1 MNLVMMTEGTGQ
13 GVHGRKTNVGRLYDL
28 LAENRN
34 QRINLEAGPGTHAF
48 RHLGGTFFGTDA
60 MSIVNHHQNW
70 FLNHAPR
77 TGELKIFLFG
87 FSRGALIMRVVA
99 EWLCQRG
106 FPIEYMGLW
115 DTVDSTAGIKG
126 EDYIE
131 LPSNVKFA
139 RHAVARDEFR
149 RFFSYVPLKPYR
161 PRPRGQALDRAVGED
176 ADSTDEL
183 EELVFPGSHSDVGGL
198 YDDNHA
204 IADVTLDWI
213 LEPALKRGLKILA
226 EADRSP
232 LLHCTPT
239 PTTFAYKIHDSLK
252 EPTNGWGLL
261 DPVKRVLDGIRRHPL
276 CDRI

>member
-1 MNLVMMTEGTGQ
+1 MRFGISG
-13 GVHGRKTNVGRLYDL
+13 
-28 LAENRN
+28 
-34 QRINLEAGPGTHAF
+34 
-48 RHLGGTFFGTDA
+48 GGTFFGTDA

-77 TGELKIFLFG
+77 TGEFKIFLFG

-106 FPIEYMGLW
+106 FPVEYMGLW
-115 DTVDSTAGIKG
+115 DTVDSTVGIKG
-126 EDYIE
+126 EDYVE

-149 RFFSYVPLKPYR
+149 RFFDYLPLR
-161 PRPRGQALDRAVGED
+161 EGNR
-176 ADSTDEL
+176 
-183 EELVFPGSHSDVGGL
+183 EEGTGNRVEEVVFPGSHSDVGGL

-213 LEPALKRGLKILA
+213 LEPSLKRGLKILA
-226 EADRSP
+226 EAARTP
-232 LLHCTPT
+232 LLHCT
-239 PTTFAYKIHDSLK
+239 TTTSDYDYKIHDSLR

-261 DPVKRVLDGIRRHPL
+261 DPVKRALEGIKRHSL
-276 CDRI
+276 CDII

>member
-13 GVHGRKTNVGRLYDL
+13 GVCGRKTNVGRLYDL

-48 RHLGGTFFGTDA
+48 RHLGGTFFGADA

-77 TGELKIFLFG
+77 QELKIFLFG

-99 EWLCQRG
+99 DWLCQRG
-106 FPIEYMGLW
+106 FPVEYMGLW

-149 RFFSYVPLKPYR
+149 RFFNYLPLKSNT
-161 PRPRGQALDRAVGED
+161 QTLN
-176 ADSTDEL
+176 DSNTV
-183 EELVFPGSHSDVGGL
+183 EEVVFPGSHSDIGGL

-213 LEPALKRGLKILA
+213 LEPALARGLKTSRTSRTSQTSRTYL
-226 EADRSP
+226 
-232 LLHCTPT
+232 
-239 PTTFAYKIHDSLK
+239 IHDSLH

-261 DPVKRVLDGIRRHPL
+261 DPVKRVLEGVKRHSL
-276 CDRI
+276 CDII

>member
-99 EWLCQRG
+99 DWLCQRG
-106 FPIEYMGLW
+106 FPVEYMGLW

-149 RFFSYVPLKPYR
+149 RFFNYLPLKSNT
-161 PRPRGQALDRAVGED
+161 QTLNNSNTV
-176 ADSTDEL
+176 
-183 EELVFPGSHSDVGGL
+183 EEIVFPGCHSDVGGL

-213 LEPALKRGLKILA
+213 LEPALKRGLKTLH
-226 EADRSP
+226 SP
-232 LLHCTPT
+232 PPLSTSYL
-239 PTTFAYKIHDSLK
+239 IHDSLH

-276 CDRI
+276 CERI

>member
-60 MSIVNHHQNW
+60 MSIANHHQNW

-77 TGELKIFLFG
+77 TGALKIFLFG

-99 EWLCQRG
+99 DWLCQRG
-106 FPIEYMGLW
+106 FPVEYMSLW
-115 DTVDSTAGIKG
+115 DTVDSTAGVKG

-149 RFFSYVPLKPYR
+149 RFFNYLPLKSNTQTPNNSNT
-161 PRPRGQALDRAVGED
+161 V
-176 ADSTDEL
+176 
-183 EELVFPGSHSDVGGL
+183 EEVVFPGCHSDVGGL
-198 YDDNHA
+198 YDDNHT

-226 EADRSP
+226 EAARTP
-232 LLHCTPT
+232 LLHCT
-239 PTTFAYKIHDSLK
+239 TTNSDYDYKIHESLH

-276 CDRI
+276 CERI

>member
-13 GVHGRKTNVGRLYDL
+13 GVHGRKTNVSRLYDL
-28 LAENRN
+28 LIEGKN
-34 QRINLEAGPGTHAF
+34 QRINIEAGPGTRAF
-48 RHLGGTFFGTDA
+48 RHLGGTFFGSDA

-99 EWLCQRG
+99 DWLCQRG
-106 FPIEYMGLW
+106 FTVEYMGLW
-115 DTVDSTAGIKG
+115 DTVDSTVGING
-126 EDYIE
+126 ADYVT

-139 RHAVARDEFR
+139 RHAVAMDEQR
-149 RFFSYVPLKPYR
+149 RFFGYLPLKDR
-161 PRPRGQALDRAVGED
+161 PED
-176 ADSTDEL
+176 VRRETEDERKV

-213 LEPALKRGLKILA
+213 LRPALERGLKAL
-226 EADRSP
+226 S
-232 LLHCTPT
+232 CTT
-239 PTTFAYKIHDSLK
+239 PPPDCDYKIHDSRK
-252 EPTNGWGLL
+252 EPTNAWGAL
-261 DPVKRVLDGIRRHPL
+261 DPVKRDLEGVKRHSL
-276 CDRI
+276 CDIIQGS

>member
-1 MNLVMMTEGTGQ
+1 MNLVMLTEGTGQ
-13 GVHGRKTNVGRLYDL
+13 GVSGRKTNVSRLYDL
-28 LAENRN
+28 LVENGN

-99 EWLCQRG
+99 DWLCQRG
-106 FPIEYMGLW
+106 FPVEYMGLW
-115 DTVDSTAGIKG
+115 DTVDSTAGIRG

-149 RFFSYVPLKPYR
+149 RFFNYLPLCAGNR
-161 PRPRGQALDRAVGED
+161 TIEQSEQSNNV
-176 ADSTDEL
+176 

-198 YDDNHA
+198 YDDNHV

-213 LEPALKRGLKILA
+213 LEPALKRGLKILV
-226 EADRSP
+226 EAARTP
-232 LLHCTPT
+232 LLHCTTTT
-239 PTTFAYKIHDSLK
+239 PDYDYKIHDSLH

-261 DPVKRVLDGIRRHPL
+261 DPVKRVLEGIRRHPL
-276 CDRI
+276 CERI